1 MKDLEKLK
9 IQLQQ
14 LQDGKSRS
22 SEQIQELSKQL
33 REAKKVGRWVFY
45 ELRTILFVLYVFSYI
60 VFSPF
65 IVCCK
70 LV

>member
-33 REAKKVGRWVFY
+33 REAKKVGRLVFTNS
-45 ELRTILFVLYVFSYI
+45 ELFCLFCMNFLTL
-60 VFSPF
+60 FSPH
-65 IVCCK
+65 
-70 LV
+70 L